1 MIGQLYYSSEINDE
15 YIVLDRIES
24 RHFSKVMRN
33 LPESEVSITDGL
45 GNIYRCKY
53 YSNQSDNLVFK
64 VKSQIKDYNKRDYY
78 LHIAIVPTK
87 NIKRMEWFIEKA
99 VEIGIDEISFILGER
114 SERKDIKLDR
124 MQKISVSA
132 IKQSKQAFL
141 PTINKIKNFD
151 LFISDAVET
160 SKLIADTSQDLKN
173 TSIHINSSQSTCVL
187 IGPEGGFT
195 KNEIRLAHNKSF
207 QSISFGNS
215 IMRTET
221 AAIHVCS
228 TIKNAN

>member
-1 MIGQLYYSSEINDE
+1 MIGQLYYSSEIDDE

-33 LPESEVSITDGL
+33 LPESEICITDGL

-87 NIKRMEWFIEKA
+87 NIKKMEWFIEKA

-124 MQKISVSA
+124 LQKISVSA

-151 LFISDAVET
+151 LFISDTVET

-195 KNEIRLAHNKSF
+195 EDEICLAHKKSF
-207 QSISFGNS
+207 QSISFGSS

-228 TIKNAN
+228 IIKNAN